1 MSGLWGKT
9 RLHESPWDSQL
20 WLGVVE
26 AATVPAALLAPRG
39 GAGLGLFTR
48 VIQSESDCC
57 CGYLADLLQLL
68 V

>member
-9 RLHESPWDSQL
+9 RLDESPWDSQL

-39 GAGLGLFTR
+39 GAGLGWARAFH
-48 VIQSESDCC
+48 SCHSK
-57 CGYLADLLQLL
+57 
-68 V
+68 